1 MKRSSRN
8 SSDSHRM
15 SDKRQATCDR
25 RDSSRLA
32 RVACCLLL
40 VAALMGCESLQRKLT
55 RKPKHPNPP
64 PTPIISFE
72 DYTRTMTP
80 LDRYRKHYLM
90 FDYWNSQLI
99 EASRSDPINPKR
111 LARASDESLA
121 ELETM
126 RALVTDELAERF
138 VPLIEARKKISQALQ
153 HPGFSAFRSTIIGR
167 ELEAQARQIHREL
180 YWRDVEDRLK
190 PQEAPAAATH

>member
-1 MKRSSRN
+1 M
-8 SSDSHRM
+8 
-15 SDKRQATCDR
+15 
-25 RDSSRLA
+25 
-32 RVACCLLL
+32 
-40 VAALMGCESLQRKLT
+40 QRKFT
-55 RKPKHPNPP
+55 RKPKHPSPRP
-64 PTPIISFE
+64 SPIISFE

-99 EASRSDPINPKR
+99 EALSSNPVNPKR
-111 LARASDESLA
+111 LARSSEESLA

-126 RALVTDELAERF
+126 RTLVVDELAERF
-138 VPLIEARKKISQALQ
+138 VPLIEARKTLYRELQ
-153 HPGFSAFRSTIIGR
+153 HPGFSAPRSTIVGR

-190 PQEAPAAATH
+190 PQEAPAAAAH